1 MRKVINPIS
10 KSKSKIVVGGTI
22 YNNLISQGYV
32 EQNGTLVKELKI
44 YDDETEALVDE
55 YEYEKQLQSDDD
67 NDDNDDNDEES
78 SETDSSREFDFEDE
92 DDFDEFID
100 NNDDDIITAK
110 PKKGKPIYDPDED
123 IEYDDV
129 NYQPYYEPFNAST
142 MPVFSRPT
150 QQQTYLEILP
160 PVRCH
165 TCGKPVGTLYKT
177 YEQMKKEGYTN
188 EEIFEELEIK
198 RYCCRVALEHPQK
211 ISSLEVNPNALYDLP
226 SSKNIFTQPAAKSV
240 RTTKLSKNKY
250 LSNEPLTTKLRN
262 KPVTTTVSSSY
273 ITRNYER
280 AVPVTEE
287 YNAKTVKLLST
298 RPLAGSKYM
307 VSYIGK

>member
-22 YNNLISQGYV
+22 YNNLIEQGYV

-44 YDDETEALVDE
+44 YDDETQEIVD
-55 YEYEKQLQSDDD
+55 EYEKQLQSDEDD
-67 NDDNDDNDEES
+67 NEES

-100 NNDDDIITAK
+100 NNDDIIATK
-110 PKKGKPIYDPDED
+110 PKKGKPIYDEDED
-123 IEYDDV
+123 IEYDI

-150 QQQTYLEILP
+150 QKQTYLEILP

-177 YEQMKKEGYTN
+177 YEQMQKEGYTN

-211 ISSLEVNPNALYDLP
+211 ISSLDVNPNALYDLP

-250 LSNEPLTTKLRN
+250 LSSEPLTTKLSKN
-262 KPVTTTVSSSY
+262 KYLSNAPVVTTGSSSY

-280 AVPVTEE
+280 NVPVTEE
-287 YNAKTVKLLST
+287 YNVKTIKSLPT
-298 RPLAGSKYM
+298 RPLAGSKYS
-307 VSYIGK
+307 VSYIGI